1 MKREENGDTTD
12 DHIDLALDGQQSFVS
27 LTSNFSFIG
36 ADSYTSIFKQ
46 STENLP
52 KGTSTNDVRQF
63 LMIFDLL
70 LTIFNLHHPIFGSH
84 FEPTYP
90 KIDGQRNLT
99 NPNREVQRRKR
110 KRTRKKKL
118 SFAAFPQVYCTTKLE
133 SKTQESITDTLGHFS
148 SKHHLLLTYLK
159 CGNLKSTQNHKL
171 GIL

>member
-12 DHIDLALDGQQSFVS
+12 DHIDLALDGQPSFVS
-27 LTSNFSFIG
+27 LPSNFSFIG

-70 LTIFNLHHPIFGSH
+70 TIFNLYHPIFGSH

-110 KRTRKKKL
+110 KRTRKKN
-118 SFAAFPQVYCTTKLE
+118 FR
-133 SKTQESITDTLGHFS
+133 
-148 SKHHLLLTYLK
+148 LLLFPRCIVLQ
-159 CGNLKSTQNHKL
+159 S
-171 GIL
+171 

>member
-12 DHIDLALDGQQSFVS
+12 DHIDLALDGQPSFVC
-27 LTSNFSFIG
+27 LPSNFSFIN
-36 ADSYTSIFKQ
+36 AESYTSIFKQ
-46 STENLP
+46 STENLL

-70 LTIFNLHHPIFGSH
+70 TIFNLHRPIFGNH
-84 FEPTYP
+84 FELTYP

-99 NPNREVQRRKR
+99 NPNRKVQRRKR

-148 SKHHLLLTYLK
+148 SKHHLLLTSLEDQRR
-159 CGNLKSTQNHKL
+159 GAFEVHN
-171 GIL
+171 